1 MLTNNNLNISS
12 FSFVKY
18 SKYILIIF
26 VLCFGA
32 KNTHS
37 QKITVNGKL
46 ADKKN
51 NSAAAY
57 ATIAVKDRSHG
68 TYSNID
74 GSFSLDNCKP
84 DDIIQ
89 IRHIN
94 YEAFSFRIDTFT
106 NNSII
111 QLSSKDYK
119 IEEIVVIPGKTKIKK
134 IGYTRGRSVYSSKL
148 GGQFAMLLKNDK
160 HPEAHIAEITFEIK
174 RRTTHRN
181 AVKIHLYENNKG
193 RPGND
198 IILKNNIIIIDKII
212 QDKIIYKP
220 EEKIAFPKEGL
231 FIGYEWLG
239 HIDNQGNLLKIEKTS
254 KDYAGPGIKCKANKT
269 PSMLTTVWN
278 LPWEDMGRDYRAC
291 ISVLLVQNK

>member
-1 MLTNNNLNISS
+1 MRLRVILNII
-12 FSFVKY
+12 
-18 SKYILIIF
+18 IL
-26 VLCFGA
+26 FGFGSDELQ
-32 KNTHS
+32 S
-37 QKITVNGKL
+37 QITVSGSLLNIE
-46 ADKKN
+46 N
-51 NSAAAY
+51 NSAVAY
-57 ATIAVKDRSHG
+57 ATIGVEGRPYG
-68 TYSNID
+68 THSNID
-74 GSFSLDNCKP
+74 GTFVLEDLKP
-84 DDIIQ
+84 KDIIQ